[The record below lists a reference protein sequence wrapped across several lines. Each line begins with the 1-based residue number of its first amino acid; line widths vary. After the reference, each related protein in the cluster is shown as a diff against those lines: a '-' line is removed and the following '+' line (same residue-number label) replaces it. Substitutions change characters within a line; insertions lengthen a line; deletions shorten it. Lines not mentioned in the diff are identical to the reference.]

1 MCLTWA
7 TPPSVEALSAEEVGE
22 VISQL
27 PNLTWLD
34 VTGGEIFVRKDAE
47 QVLEAILDNAP
58 NLKLLHWPTNGWF
71 TDRIVE
77 AAKSVR
83 RKRPDVD
90 LIITVSLD
98 GPEELHESIRNRAGS
113 FKRAVETFARLREL
127 PDVSV
132 YIGTTVT
139 RANRDRVDELGEFLN
154 QRFTGFSPREW
165 HWNWLQESEHFFK
178 NGDVQDLKPEPDGT
192 LVKDHLRRRGPPR
205 GPVDL
210 MELGF
215 LLTLERYLQGEPTGV
230 GCQSLRSTCFISPEG
245 DVYPCHVWDR
255 PLGNL
260 REERFSEI
268 WSSAKTMA
276 TREEVK
282 SLACGGCFTPCE
294 AYPALAG
301 APVRAS
307 ANTVRGLARLAKEAV
322 RERL

>member
-1 MCLTWA
+1 
-7 TPPSVEALSAEEVGE
+7 VEALSPGEVGD

-27 PNLTWLD
+27 THLTWLD

-47 QVLEAILDNAP
+47 QVIDAIIQNAP
-58 NLKLLHWPTNGWF
+58 HLKLLHWPTNGWF
-71 TDRIVE
+71 TDRVVA
-77 AAKSVR
+77 AAKRV
-83 RKRPDVD
+83 KAARPDID

-98 GPEELHESIRNRAGS
+98 GPEELHESIRNRSGS
-113 FKRAVETFARLREL
+113 FQRAVETFAQLRAL

-139 RANRDRVDELGEFLN
+139 RANRDRTGELEEFLVN
-154 QRFTGFSPREW
+154 RFPDFSSREW

-178 NGDVQDLKPEPDGT
+178 NGDVEDLKPEPDGQ
-192 LVKDHLRRRGPPR
+192 LVKDHLRRRGLPR

-230 GCQSLRSTCFISPEG
+230 GCQALRSTCFISPEG

-260 REERFSEI
+260 RETRFDEI
-268 WSSAKTMA
+268 WNGAKTLA

-282 SLACGGCFTPCE
+282 VLACGGCFTPCE

-301 APVRAS
+301 SPVSAS
-307 ANTVRGLARLAKEAV
+307 ANTVRGLARLAREALSD
-322 RERL
+322 RL